1 MSDSVQIFQ
10 LKDKLEIIDL
20 GNLKPP
26 EISSQ
31 EKILN
36 YIELEKRRQE
46 VGEKGEQFVYDREVS
61 RLKEAGSLYANKVSR
76 KPSKDPKN
84 GYDIDSFTETGDK
97 IYIEVKSTTG
107 DADEPF
113 YMTANEREK
122 AKQVVENGEVYQVH
136 RVYNA
141 GKQNIN
147 VIVYNDFSKFRF
159 EDILYRVEI
168 E

>member
-1 MSDSVQIFQ
+1 M
-10 LKDKLEIIDL
+10 
-20 GNLKPP
+20 
-26 EISSQ
+26 
-31 EKILN
+31 
-36 YIELEKRRQE
+36 
-46 VGEKGEQFVYDREVS
+46 
-61 RLKEAGSLYANKVSR
+61 
-76 KPSKDPKN
+76 
-84 GYDIDSFTETGDK
+84 
-97 IYIEVKSTTG
+97 KSTTG
-107 DADEPF
+107 DVDEPF

-136 RVYNA
+136 RVYNV